1 MITPEEFVEWFG
13 KERTTKNV
21 RFGTVTDATGKPR
34 LRLDGET
41 TASVKRYPR
50 LASYT
55 PVAGDRVM
63 ILNGVVIGKIV

>member
-1 MITPEEFVEWFG
+1 MITPEEFVDLFG
-13 KERTTKNV
+13 KAKDSKNV
-21 RFGTVTDATGKPR
+21 RFGTITDATGKPR
-34 LRLDGET
+34 LRLDGEA

-55 PVAGDRVM
+55 PVIGDRVM